1 MDIYVLNSSFEKIGI
16 IDYCHSIIWTRRY
29 CSAGDFELYLP
40 ATTNALEL
48 LVDGNIVMRS
58 DDQTSLMIIKTVN
71 LSTDAENGNYLT
83 VTGPS
88 IESYI
93 AKRIVWVQTNLNGP
107 VENCVIQLMNENLIT
122 PSLPARK
129 INNIQI
135 GTICNCGISITKQ
148 VTGTNLL
155 EAIID
160 MLDTYKLGFNLTFE
174 KTVLKFN
181 IYQGTDRS
189 YNQNINP
196 YVTFSHEFDNI
207 LSSQYQ
213 TSSENFKNV
222 ALVAGEGQGVSRKTY
237 TVGNTSGLNRDEIY
251 IDAREISSNTD
262 GGTLTPDEYN
272 ALLAEKG
279 NEALAESVT
288 TESFEGNIEA
298 NTNYIF
304 NRDYFLGDIV
314 NIENEYGIT
323 AIVRITEV
331 IESWDENGYN
341 CIPTFNAEE
350 V

>member
-16 IDYCHSIIWTRRY
+16 IDYCRSIIWTRRY
-29 CSAGDFELYLP
+29 CSSGDFELYLP
-40 ATTNALEL
+40 ATKDALEL
-48 LVDGNIVMRS
+48 LIDGNIVMRA

-93 AKRIVWVQTNLNGP
+93 AKRIVWAQTNLNGP
-107 VENCVIQLMNENLIT
+107 VENGVIQLMNDNVIT

-135 GTICNCGISITKQ
+135 GTICNCSISIKKQ
-148 VTGTNLL
+148 ITGTNLL
-155 EAIID
+155 DAIID
-160 MLDTYKLGFNLTFE
+160 ILNTYKLGFNLTFE
-174 KTVLKFN
+174 KKMLKFN

-189 YNQNINP
+189 YSQDINP
-196 YVTFSHEFDNI
+196 YVTFSPEFDNI

-213 TSSENFKNV
+213 ASSENFRNV

-237 TVGNTSGLNRDEIY
+237 IVGSASGMNRDEIY
-251 IDAREISSNTD
+251 VDAREISSNTD

-272 ALLAEKG
+272 SLLAEKG
-279 NEALAESVT
+279 KEILAENT
-288 TESFEGNIEA
+288 KTESFEGNVDP
-298 NTNYIF
+298 NTNYVF

-314 NIENEYGIT
+314 NIENEYGMT
-323 AIVRITEV
+323 SIVRITEV
-331 IESWDENGYN
+331 IESWNENGYS
-341 CIPTFNAEE
+341 CIPTFSAEE

>member
-29 CSAGDFELYLP
+29 CATGDFELYLP
-40 ATTNALEL
+40 ATKDALEL

-58 DDQTSLMIIKTVN
+58 DDQTSLMVIESISLN
-71 LSTDAENGNYLT
+71 TDAENGNYLT

-88 IESYI
+88 IECYI
-93 AKRIVWVQTNLNGP
+93 EKRIVWAQTNLNGL
-107 VENCVIQLMNENLIT
+107 VENCVTQLLNENVIT

-135 GTICNCGISITKQ
+135 GTICNCGISIKKQ
-148 VTGTNLL
+148 ITGTNLL
-155 EAIID
+155 DAIID
-160 MLDTYKLGFNLTFE
+160 MLNTYKLGFNLTFE

-189 YNQNINP
+189 YSQNINP
-196 YVTFSHEFDNI
+196 YVTFSPEFDNI

-213 TSSENFKNV
+213 ASSENFRNV

-237 TVGNTSGLNRDEIY
+237 IVGSASGLNRDEIY
-251 IDAREISSNTD
+251 VDAREISSNTD

-279 NEALAESVT
+279 NEILAESIA

-314 NIENEYGIT
+314 NIENEYGMT
-323 AIVRITEV
+323 TIVRITEV

-341 CIPTFNAEE
+341 CIPTFSAEE